1 LKVAQ
6 KQVLTPGLV
15 QMVSVLVLNKLE
27 LKEMINQEIMENPA
41 LEEMF
46 EDGPASTEA
55 LADGEE
61 RDADPSDQEILEHL
75 KASAA
80 EESAE
85 EVYTDG
91 TGSASEFSASAPRE
105 EETPVPE
112 RTEADAPADPFDD
125 IDFGSFF
132 DDYLDPGYRTPQAEA
147 VELPSYENF
156 LSSPTSLI
164 DHLKWQLTLGHE
176 TPEMQSAIA
185 SILGNLNENGFL
197 SGTLEE
203 IAASSGDR
211 LEDLEEALRLVQEC
225 DPAGVAARDLR
236 ECLLL
241 QLRALGAEGSLAWQ
255 IVSDHITM
263 LEGKQQKELAKTLK
277 KTPEEIAAAVE
288 VIRKL
293 DPFPCQRYNQTQPQL
308 IEPDVYIVKSG
319 DDYTVAVNEDDLPLV
334 RLNPAYRKMLE
345 PGGSS
350 REVRN
355 YVKERY
361 TSAMRLLKNIEQRKQ
376 TIARVCQAVIGRQ
389 RDFLDYGVDYL
400 KPMMIKDVA
409 EEVGVHPSTVSR
421 AVASK
426 YAHTPQG
433 VFELRYFFSEAVN
446 GPSGGAMPLLI
457 LKRKVKKMI
466 EQEDK
471 ANPLTDDH
479 IAQIL
484 CAQGIAVNRRTVA
497 KYRADLKIPSTHER
511 RARP

>member
-1 LKVAQ
+1 MSSMNSLRLNLKVTQ
-6 KQVLTPGLV
+6 KQILTPGLV

-27 LKEMINQEIMENPA
+27 LKEMINQEIIENPI
-41 LEEMF
+41 LEEMLD
-46 EDGPASTEA
+46 EGPSSLEEMAANEERASTPA
-55 LADGEE
+55 
-61 RDADPSDQEILEHL
+61 DQEILQAEG
-75 KASAA
+75 AS
-80 EESAE
+80 
-85 EVYTDG
+85 
-91 TGSASEFSASAPRE
+91 
-105 EETPVPE
+105 
-112 RTEADAPADPFDD
+112 DPFDD

-132 DDYLDPGYRTPQAEA
+132 DDYLDPGYRTPQAET
-147 VELPSYENF
+147 VELPSFENF
-156 LSSPTSLI
+156 LSNPTSLI
-164 DHLKWQLTLGHE
+164 DHLEWQLTLGHHV
-176 TPEMQSAIA
+176 PAMQSAIT
-185 SILGNLNENGFL
+185 SILGNLNENGYL

-203 IAASSGDR
+203 IAASSGDK
-211 LEDLEEALRLVQEC
+211 LEDLEQALRLVQEC

-241 QLRALGAEGSLAWQ
+241 QLRALGAEGSLPWQ
-255 IVSDHITM
+255 IVSDHIAL
-263 LEGKQQKELAKTLK
+263 LEGKQHKELAKVLK

-293 DPFPCQRYNQTQPQL
+293 DPFPCQRYNQSQPRL

-319 DDYTVAVNEDDLPLV
+319 DEYTVVVNEDDLPQV
-334 RLNPAYRKMLE
+334 RLNPAYRHLLE

-361 TSAMRLLKNIEQRKQ
+361 ASALRLLKNIEQRKQ
-376 TIARVCQAVIGRQ
+376 TIVRVCQAIIGRQ
-389 RDFLDYGVDYL
+389 GDFLDYGVDYL

-446 GPSGGAMPLLI
+446 GPSGSAIPLLI

-471 ANPLTDDH
+471 ANPLTDDQ
-479 IAQIL
+479 IAHIL
-484 CAQGIAVNRRTVA
+484 CQQGIAVNRRTVA
-497 KYRADLKIPSTHER
+497 KYRADLRIPSTHER
-511 RARP
+511 RIKQ

>member
-1 LKVAQ
+1 MSSMNSLRLNLKVTQ

-27 LKEMINQEIMENPA
+27 LREMMNQEIMENPI
-41 LEEMF
+41 LEEMLD
-46 EDGPASTEA
+46 DGPTSLEEMAA
-55 LADGEE
+55 NEE
-61 RDADPSDQEILEHL
+61 RVSTPADQEVLQ
-75 KASAA
+75 A
-80 EESAE
+80 EGA
-85 EVYTDG
+85 
-91 TGSASEFSASAPRE
+91 
-105 EETPVPE
+105 
-112 RTEADAPADPFDD
+112 ADPFDD

-132 DDYLDPGYRTPQAEA
+132 DDYLDPGYRTPQAET
-147 VELPSYENF
+147 VELPSFENF
-156 LSSPTSLI
+156 LSNPTSLI
-164 DHLKWQLTLGHE
+164 DHLEWQLPLGHHV
-176 TPEMQSAIA
+176 PAMQSAIT
-185 SILGNLNENGFL
+185 SILGNLNEQGYL

-203 IAASSGDR
+203 IAASSGD
-211 LEDLEEALRLVQEC
+211 EMKDLEEALRLVQEC

-236 ECLLL
+236 DCLLL

-255 IVSDHITM
+255 IVSDQIAL
-263 LEGKQQKELAKTLK
+263 LEGKQHKELAKALK
-277 KTPEEIAAAVE
+277 KSPEEIAAAVE

-293 DPFPCQRYNQTQPQL
+293 DPFPCQRYNQSQPRL

-319 DDYTVAVNEDDLPLV
+319 EEFTVAVNEDDLPQV
-334 RLNPAYRKMLE
+334 RLNPAYRRMLE
-345 PGGSS
+345 PGGSN

-361 TSAMRLLKNIEQRKQ
+361 ASAMRLLKNIEQRKQ
-376 TIARVCQAVIGRQ
+376 TIVRVCQAIIGRQ

-446 GPSGGAMPLLI
+446 GPSGGAIPLLI

-471 ANPLTDDH
+471 ANPLTDDQ
-479 IAQIL
+479 IAHIL
-484 CAQGIAVNRRTVA
+484 CQQGIAVNRRTVA
-497 KYRADLKIPSTHER
+497 KYRADQKIPSTHER
-511 RARP
+511 RVKP